1 MTKDMIYQCLCTECD
16 EDKITMQVI
25 IKNEEDIK
33 LKEKNRLHY
42 LKHKEKISE
51 RYKEKKAKL
60 IADGIIKEKTPTRID
75 GKIRKEVHKVY
86 NDNYTNKNKDRVITC
101 ECGIEYK
108 FFNKCQHL
116 RSKKHKEN
124 MSEDLSTC

>member
-60 IADGIIKEKTPTRID
+60 IADGIIKEKTPSRID
-75 GKIRKEVHKVY
+75 GKIRKEFHKVY

-101 ECGIEYK
+101 ECGIKYK

-116 RSKKHKEN
+116 RSKKHKKN
-124 MSEDLSTC
+124 MSTC